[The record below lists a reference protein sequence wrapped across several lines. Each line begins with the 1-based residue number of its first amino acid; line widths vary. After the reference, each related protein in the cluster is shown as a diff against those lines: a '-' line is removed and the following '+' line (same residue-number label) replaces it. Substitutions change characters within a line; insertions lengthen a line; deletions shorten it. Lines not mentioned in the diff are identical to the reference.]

1 MSKLNGK
8 GAFCIGTWCQLFSFK
23 KLNGWNEYLWWEEEI
38 GGVEVAIG
46 GQMML
51 WLQPRNLG
59 GG

>member
-8 GAFCIGTWCQLFSFK
+8 GAFCIGTWRQLCSFK
-23 KLNGWNEYLWWEEEI
+23 KLNRWNEYLWWEEKI
-38 GGVEVAIG
+38 GGVEVAIR